1 MPRRSAT
8 EVAGSRAQTLA
19 AAVQLASVVGLEG
32 LTIGRLAER
41 LEMSKSGLVGR
52 FGSKQQ
58 LQLATLDQAADIFRR
73 TVYEPA
79 APAPPGL
86 PRLSAICDAWVAYLA
101 RPPFP
106 GGCFLTTAM
115 VEFDA
120 RPGPLNDAVK
130 RVMRRWLGLLERE
143 ATTAIENGE
152 LPANTDPKDI
162 AFTINALAVG
172 ANCDFQ
178 LNRNPGSLQ
187 RARRA
192 MDTVLGP
199 ARSFVPKTGLTSGS
213 GAGDQHADEAL
224 PSRA

>member
-1 MPRRSAT
+1 MARRT
-8 EVAGSRAQTLA
+8 TTQVARSRAETLD

-32 LTIGRLAER
+32 LTIGRLADE

-58 LQLATLDQAADIFRR
+58 LQLAALELAAETFRR
-73 TVYEPA
+73 TVYDPA
-79 APAPPGL
+79 AAQPAGL
-86 PRLSAICDAWVAYLA
+86 RRLGAICDAWVKYLR

-106 GGCFLTTAM
+106 GGCFLTTAS

-120 RPGPLNDAVK
+120 RRGPVNRAVK
-130 RVMRRWLGLLERE
+130 SVMQRWLRVLERE
-143 ATTAIENGE
+143 ARTAIEQGE
-152 LPANTDPKDI
+152 LPRGADAKDI

-178 LNRNPGSLQ
+178 LHRDASALE

-192 MDTVLGP
+192 MDAVLK
-199 ARSFVPKTGLTSGS
+199 AR
-213 GAGDQHADEAL
+213 
-224 PSRA
+224 

>member
-19 AAVQLASVVGLEG
+19 AAVQLASVEGLEG
-32 LTIGRLAER
+32 LTIGRLADR
-41 LEMSKSGLVGR
+41 LGMSKSGLVGR

-58 LQLATLDQAADIFRR
+58 LQLATLDRAADMFRR

-79 APAPPGL
+79 AAASPGL
-86 PRLSAICDAWVAYLA
+86 ARLSAICDAWVAYLG
-101 RPPFP
+101 RPPFA

-120 RPGPLNDAVK
+120 RPGPVNDAVK
-130 RVMRRWLGLLERE
+130 ELMRRWLAVLERE
-143 ATTAIENGE
+143 ATAAIENGE
-152 LPANTDPKDI
+152 LPADTDPKDV

-178 LNRNPGSLQ
+178 LNRNPASLQ
-187 RARRA
+187 RAWRA
-192 MDTVLGP
+192 MAAVLG
-199 ARSFVPKTGLTSGS
+199 R
-213 GAGDQHADEAL
+213 
-224 PSRA
+224 

>member
-8 EVAGSRAQTLA
+8 EVAGSRADTLA
-19 AAVQLASVVGLEG
+19 GAVQLASIVGLEG

-41 LEMSKSGLVGR
+41 LGMSKSGLVGR
-52 FGSKQQ
+52 FGSKEQ

-79 APAPPGL
+79 STAPPGL
-86 PRLSAICDAWVAYLA
+86 ARLNAICDAWVAYLG

-130 RVMRRWLGLLERE
+130 KVMRRWLTLLERE
-143 ATTAIENGE
+143 AGTAIENRE
-152 LPANTDPKDI
+152 LPANTDAKDV
-162 AFTINALAVG
+162 AFTINALAIG

-178 LNRNPGSLQ
+178 LNRNPRSLQ
-187 RARRA
+187 RTRRA
-192 MDTVLGP
+192 MAAVLG
-199 ARSFVPKTGLTSGS
+199 R
-213 GAGDQHADEAL
+213 
-224 PSRA
+224 

>member
-8 EVAGSRAQTLA
+8 EVAGSRAQTLE

-32 LTIGRLAER
+32 LTIGRLADG
-41 LEMSKSGLVGR
+41 LGMSKSGLVGR
-52 FGSKQQ
+52 FGSKEQ

-79 APAPPGL
+79 SAAAPGL
-86 PRLSAICDAWVAYLA
+86 ARLNAICDAWVAYLG

-120 RPGPLNDAVK
+120 RPGPVNDAVK
-130 RVMRRWLGLLERE
+130 KVMRQWLAVLERE
-143 ATTAIENGE
+143 AITALENGE
-152 LPANTDPKDI
+152 LRSDTDPKDV
-162 AFTINALAVG
+162 AFTINALGVG

-178 LNRNPGSLQ
+178 LNRNPASLQ

-192 MDTVLGP
+192 MATLLG
-199 ARSFVPKTGLTSGS
+199 R
-213 GAGDQHADEAL
+213 
-224 PSRA
+224 